1 MVRVIKAIQLFR
13 AAAERRKKERQERE
27 LMDIVQYGDLDEA
40 ELMQYV
46 KTQTLQSSRESKLG
60 NQLKES
66 TVRRIILIVYR
77 YATT

>member
-1 MVRVIKAIQLFR
+1 MFILTYHLSTYLSIR
-13 AAAERRKKERQERE
+13 
-27 LMDIVQYGDLDEA
+27 
-40 ELMQYV
+40 YV

-77 YATT
+77 

>member
-1 MVRVIKAIQLFR
+1 MEMVQ
-13 AAAERRKKERQERE
+13 
-27 LMDIVQYGDLDEA
+27 DNDLDDA

-60 NQLKES
+60 TQLKES

-77 YATT
+77 